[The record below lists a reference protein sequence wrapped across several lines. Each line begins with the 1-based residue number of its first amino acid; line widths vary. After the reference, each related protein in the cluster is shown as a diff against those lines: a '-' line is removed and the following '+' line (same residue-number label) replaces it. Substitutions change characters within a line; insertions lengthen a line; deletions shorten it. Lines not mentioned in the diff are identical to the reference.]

1 MATSSYKTFL
11 MHKSSGGQYEKL
23 VDIKSYPDLG
33 GEPEQ
38 LDTTTL
44 SDNMTTSIAGIQ
56 SLESMQ
62 FDANYDKAKYA
73 ELKALEGKEED
84 YAVWY
89 GGTGEG
95 ESLTPTG
102 EDGKFSFKGQLSVFV
117 AGAGV
122 NAVRD
127 MRITILPS
135 TVITF
140 EEA

>member
-33 GEPEQ
+33 GEPKQ

>member
-62 FDANYDKAKYA
+62 FDANYDKTKYA

-95 ESLTPTG
+95 KDLTPTG

>member
-62 FDANYDKAKYA
+62 FDANYDKSKYA

>member
-62 FDANYDKAKYA
+62 FDANYDKTKYA

-95 ESLTPTG
+95 EGLTPTG

>member
-62 FDANYDKAKYA
+62 FDANYDKSKYA

-140 EEA
+140 EED